1 MVCNTHIAHGIS
13 APCCFLLRQRLFL
26 ICFPARDQL
35 NQGLKTQGAGEE
47 SLQAQEEEIVV
58 NAIDMEPGLHRDPK
72 TRPGRLSWPNHGH
85 GATKKNGPLRL
96 QDRLAVLVG
105 FVKGS
110 SSLAW

>member
-1 MVCNTHIAHGIS
+1 MQPPHCS
-13 APCCFLLRQRLFL
+13 WDLSSLLFL
-26 ICFPARDQL
+26 ASPTIVSDLFSGEDQL

-96 QDRLAVLVG
+96 QDRWQ
-105 FVKGS
+105 F
-110 SSLAW
+110 W